1 VSKREGEIDIDCAR
15 RLRTTYMTPFDE
27 GLFGHAKKRS
37 TGRLRDKPAL
47 QDMIIERISSIVYTN
62 ADLFSRAIYL
72 LLAAC
77 CCWSL
82 VIEPQELLIERKG
95 KGKDRF

>member
-1 VSKREGEIDIDCAR
+1 MSKREGEIDIDCAR

-62 ADLFSRAIYL
+62 AMFGCFRLLQIYSPELFTSSL
-72 LLAAC
+72 LLAAVGR
-77 CCWSL
+77 L
-82 VIEPQELLIERKG
+82 
-95 KGKDRF
+95 